1 MTSREYDV
9 MFDGRPIFEI
19 IQDDAPVPEEERLE
33 HEFFVFVMGP
43 YTAFDAR
50 HVFSDG
56 GELESP
62 FIEDPLFDP
71 DRHLTPDGRGS
82 YKMALED
89 LCDDLS
95 RRFGV
100 RAFLATDIN
109 IPTSEEVAP
118 DQPSM
123 PVLAQSIAY
132 SAVSDA
138 VVFMFTNAGLT
149 AGVAEE
155 VGAVLARFNLHVHD
169 PDTPQKPRE
178 RFRIFQH
185 VEFRSATIEDI
196 PSDFRV
202 DVATF
207 AERENLI
214 GKIQHFLSNIERDD
228 PDRVLPIYSPDGI

>member
-9 MFDGRPIFEI
+9 MFNGRSIFQI
-19 IQDDAPVPEEERLE
+19 IQDDAPLPQEERLE
-33 HEFFVFVMGP
+33 QDFFVFVMGP

-50 HVFSDG
+50 EVFSDG

-71 DRHLTPDGRGS
+71 DNHLTSDGRGS
-82 YKMALED
+82 YQMALED
-89 LCDDLS
+89 LCEDLA

-109 IPTSEEVAP
+109 IPTSEEAAAG
-118 DQPSM
+118 QPSM

-138 VVFMFTNAGLT
+138 VVFIFTNAGLT

-155 VGAVLARFNLHVHD
+155 VGAVFARFNLHVHD
-169 PDTPQKPRE
+169 PDMPQKPRK

-185 VEFRSATIEDI
+185 EEFRSASIEDV

-207 AERENLI
+207 GKRDRLI
-214 GKIQHFLSNIERDD
+214 VKIQQFLANIERND